1 MASTKISYFEKKV
14 YIGTDVHKE
23 TYSVTCICEGVVTK
37 KVASVPANPAEFA
50 QSLCHWF
57 KGAEIYSAYEAGF
70 SGFNLHRELEKVGIK
85 NIVVNAASIAVAAND
100 KVKTDLRDS
109 KKIAEQL
116 SASRLKAIYVPSKD
130 EEARR
135 TLSRTRDQVVEARA
149 TASRQIKSKLHYH
162 GLMAKDDTRAISNRY
177 LKGIEKLELPDE
189 VHYSFKIFIEQWRFL
204 TSQLLGLRKALQ
216 KQADSDEKLESVY
229 RSVPGIGLVTSRTL
243 ANELGD
249 LSRFKNEKALYS
261 YTGLTP
267 SEYSSGEKIRRGHI
281 SRQGSA
287 RIRGLLVEAA
297 WRAIG
302 KDVALNEAF
311 ERIAKTSG
319 KKRAIVAIARKLIG
333 RIRACFR
340 TGKTYAV
347 GTYA

>member
-1 MASTKISYFEKKV
+1 MASTKISYFGKKV
-14 YIGTDVHKE
+14 YIGTDVHKA
-23 TYSVTCICEGVVTK
+23 TYSVTCICEGVVAK
-37 KVASVPANPAEFA
+37 KVASVPASPAEFA
-50 QSLCHWF
+50 QSLLHWF

-70 SGFNLHRELEKVGIK
+70 SGFNLHRELEKAGIK
-85 NIVVNAASIAVAAND
+85 NIVVNAASISIAAND
-100 KVKTDLRDS
+100 RVKTDLRDS

-116 SASRLKAIYVPSKD
+116 STNQLKAIYVPSKD

-135 TLSRTRDQVVEARA
+135 TLTRTREQVVEARA

-162 GLMAKDDTRAISNRY
+162 GLMAKDDKRLISNRY
-177 LKGIEKLELPDE
+177 LKGIEKLELPAE
-189 VHYSFKIFIEQWRFL
+189 VLCSFKIFIDQWRLF
-204 TSQLLGLRKALQ
+204 TRQLMDLRKALQ
-216 KQADSDEKLESVY
+216 KQADNDEKAEKVY
-229 RSVPGIGLVTSRTL
+229 RSVPGIGLITSRTL

-267 SEYSSGEKIRRGHI
+267 NEYSSGEKVRRGHI

-287 RIRGLLVEAA
+287 RVRGLLVEAA
-297 WRAIG
+297 WRVID
-302 KDVALNEAF
+302 KDEALKEAF

-319 KKRAIVAIARKLIG
+319 KKRAIVAIARKIIG

-347 GTYA
+347 GTYV